1 MNTTLIDVLCEKVK
15 AKEVLE
21 QEIAALK
28 VAIEAELPEEGFKND
43 QVTISRKKGS
53 TKVSIDYKAFEK
65 KEPELYNDLLKNYK
79 KVTETKPSVSYTFK
93 KDKE

>member
-1 MNTTLIDVLCEKVK
+1 MNVTLIDVLCEKVK

-53 TKVSIDYKAFEK
+53 KSVSVDLKALQKAEPYCYEGLLADY
-65 KEPELYNDLLKNYK
+65 P
-79 KVTETKPSVSYTFK
+79 KVTEKAASVSYTFK
-93 KDKE
+93 KE

>member
-1 MNTTLIDVLCEKVK
+1 MNVTLIDVLCEKVK

-65 KEPELYNDLLKNYK
+65 KEPELYNDLLKDYK

-93 KDKE
+93 KE

>member
-1 MNTTLIDVLCEKVK
+1 MNVTLIDVLVEKVK

-43 QVTISRKKGS
+43 QVTISRKKAS
-53 TKVSIDYKAFEK
+53 KSVSVDLKALQKAEPDCYEGLLADY
-65 KEPELYNDLLKNYK
+65 P
-79 KVTETKPSVSYTFK
+79 KVTEKAASVSYTFK
-93 KDKE
+93 KD

>member
-1 MNTTLIDVLCEKVK
+1 MNVTLIDVLCEKVK

-28 VAIEAELPEEGFKND
+28 VAIEMELPDEGFKND

-53 TKVSIDYKAFEK
+53 VKESIDYKAFEK
-65 KEPELYNDLLKNYK
+65 KEPELYNDLLKDYK

-93 KDKE
+93 KVKE